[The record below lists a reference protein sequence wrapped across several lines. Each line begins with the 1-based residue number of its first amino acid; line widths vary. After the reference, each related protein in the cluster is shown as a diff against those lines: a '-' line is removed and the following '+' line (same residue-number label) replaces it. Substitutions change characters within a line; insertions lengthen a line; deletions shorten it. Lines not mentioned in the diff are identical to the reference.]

1 MKPTTTVQET
11 KLPLPETDPNGSILR
26 LKIDNTDIFLE
37 EMGENRGKITISD
50 TYGHNY
56 SMFWGAMGGTLK
68 EFICRINPE
77 YFVDKLLGVRSSQC
91 FDAKNTFAALRNH
104 IKNEMG
110 LPWYKHQEFQ
120 KSMRE
125 VIKDF
130 QEACEEANSEEYFV
144 NVFTSQFVSR
154 LNYHLIKDSWES
166 ESVEK
171 NFKELS
177 EPWHFI
183 QTKASPQCIFLT
195 ELHSKIIKKLSK
207 KTIN

>member
-1 MKPTTTVQET
+1 MQPTTTPQET
-11 KLPLPETDPNGSILR
+11 KLPLPETDANASIMR

-37 EMGENRGKITISD
+37 ELGENKGKITISD

-91 FDAKNTFAALRNH
+91 FDVKNTFAELRNH

-110 LPWYKHQEFQ
+110 LPWYQHQEFQ
-120 KSMRE
+120 KNMRE

-144 NVFTSQFVSR
+144 NCFINQFVSR
-154 LNYHLIKDSWES
+154 LNYYLIKDDYERDRWE
-166 ESVEK
+166 
-171 NFKELS
+171 KEFNSIS
-177 EPWHFI
+177 EPWNFI
-183 QTKASPQCIFLT
+183 QTKESPKCIFLT
-195 ELHSKIIKKLSK
+195 ELHEKLIKKLSQQ
-207 KTIN
+207 TTN

>member
-1 MKPTTTVQET
+1 MKTI
-11 KLPLPETDPNGSILR
+11 LIPETNLALSGNNSNESIIR
-26 LKIDNTDIFLE
+26 LKIEDTDIFLE
-37 EMGENRGKITISD
+37 EMGENKGKITISN
-50 TYGHNY
+50 TWGNNY

-68 EFICRINPE
+68 DFICRINPE

-104 IKNEMG
+104 IKNEMC

-120 KSMRE
+120 KHMRE

-144 NVFTSQFVSR
+144 NCFTNQFDSR
-154 LNYHLIKDSWES
+154 LNFYLIKDDYERTRL
-166 ESVEK
+166 E
-171 NFKELS
+171 KELKSIS
-177 EPWHFI
+177 EPWNFI

-195 ELHSKIIKKLSK
+195 ELHGKIIKKLSE